1 MSEGRVR
8 SRRSDVP
15 GEGGAPPV
23 GAGDGPVAEADGA
36 VPEAVSGGAQDDPPV
51 VVGVGQVADAV
62 RAGLG
67 APEASP
73 VDPGGWPDGA
83 RRLVVVAPAGEFG
96 APTARTDAE
105 QRARLA
111 LLGRRAGEA
120 AVAAGIEP
128 VVAVTSAAVHG
139 ATPGRDVIDDDDPV
153 VRDEGPGFAG
163 DLVAFEDAL
172 GEALGAV
179 PLAVVRPAVVVGPGV
194 DTVLTR
200 HFEAPRLL
208 TVRGGGRTW
217 QLVHV
222 EDVVSAVRAAPG
234 RGLVG
239 GLTAGPLR
247 AGEPDA
253 RDSETVAAAAGM
265 RTVQLPP
272 ATAFGAAERLHRV
285 GVLPSPANDLAF
297 VVHPWSVSARRL
309 HAAGWSPGW
318 SGAAA
323 LEVLLAEVRGR
334 VGVGGRRFG
343 GRDAAAIGA
352 AGAAVAVLGT
362 AAVWR
367 QARSRRP

>member
-1 MSEGRVR
+1 GARP
-8 SRRSDVP
+8 RRA
-15 GEGGAPPV
+15 GAPP
-23 GAGDGPVAEADGA
+23 A
-36 VPEAVSGGAQDDPPV
+36 DPPPP
-51 VVGVGQVADAV
+51 
-62 RAGLG
+62 R
-67 APEASP
+67 
-73 VDPGGWPDGA
+73 
-83 RRLVVVAPAGEFG
+83 
-96 APTARTDAE
+96 ARTAAE

-120 AVAAGIEP
+120 AVAAGIEH
-128 VVAVTSAAVHG
+128 VVAVSSAAVHG
-139 ATPGRDVIDDDDPV
+139 ASPERGVIDDDDPV
-153 VRDEGPGFAG
+153 AADDGPGFAG

-172 GEALGAV
+172 RDALGGV
-179 PLAVVRPAVVVGPGV
+179 PLALVRPAVVVGPGV

-222 EDVVSAVRAAPG
+222 DDVVGAVRVALDQ
-234 RGLVG
+234 GLVG
-239 GLTAGPLR
+239 GLTAGPVR
-247 AGEPDA
+247 DGEPDA
-253 RDSETVAAAAGM
+253 LDSETVAAAAGM

-272 ATAFGAAERLHRV
+272 ATAFGTAERLHRV
-285 GVLPSPANDLAF
+285 GALPSPANDLAF

-309 HAAGWSPGW
+309 HDAGWRPEW

-334 VGVGGRRFG
+334 TGVGGRRFG
-343 GRDAAAIGA
+343 GRDAAALGA

>member
-8 SRRSDVP
+8 SRRSAEGRGSGGPPPDR
-15 GEGGAPPV
+15 GEDPTGEPAPPV
-23 GAGDGPVAEADGA
+23 TGVA
-36 VPEAVSGGAQDDPPV
+36 

-67 APEASP
+67 VPAPPEATADP
-73 VDPGGWPDGA
+73 VADAWPDGA

-96 APTARTDAE
+96 TPRARTDAE

-120 AVAAGIEP
+120 ARAAGIEH

-139 ATPGRDVIDDDDPV
+139 ATPYRAVIDDEEPV
-153 VRDEGPGFAG
+153 ATLDGPGFAG

-172 GEALGAV
+172 GEALGDV
-179 PLAVVRPAVVVGPGV
+179 PLALVRPAVVVGPGV

-208 TVRGGGRTW
+208 TVRGAERTW
-217 QLVHV
+217 QLVHLD
-222 EDVVSAVRAAPG
+222 DVVQAVRVVLD
-234 RGLVG
+234 RSLVG

-247 AGEPDA
+247 GGVPDELDA
-253 RDSETVAAAAGM
+253 ETVAAAAGM

-272 ATAFGAAERLHRV
+272 ASAFGAAERLHRV
-285 GVLPSPANDLAF
+285 GVLPSPASDLAF

-309 HAAGWSPGW
+309 HDAGWSPTW

-334 VGVGGRRFG
+334 VGVAGRRFG
-343 GRDAAAIGA
+343 GRDAAALGA

-367 QARSRRP
+367 QARSRHS

>member
-8 SRRSDVP
+8 SRRSDAVPAGGQPP
-15 GEGGAPPV
+15 GEPGEDPVVRPVTPPR
-23 GAGDGPVAEADGA
+23 DPV
-36 VPEAVSGGAQDDPPV
+36 V

-62 RAGLG
+62 RRGLG
-67 APEASP
+67 AAEASP
-73 VDPGGWPDGA
+73 VDADGWPDGA

-96 APTARTDAE
+96 APRTKTDAE

-120 AVAAGIEP
+120 AVAAGIEH
-128 VVAVTSAAVHG
+128 VVAVTTAAVHG
-139 ATPGRDVIDDDDPV
+139 ATPGRAVIEDDDPV
-153 VRDEGPGFAG
+153 AVDDGPGFAG
-163 DLVAFEDAL
+163 DVAAFEDAL
-172 GEALGAV
+172 REALHGV
-179 PLAVVRPAVVVGPGV
+179 PLGLVRPAVVVGPGI
-194 DTVLTR
+194 DTLLTR

-208 TVRGGGRTW
+208 TVRGGERTW
-217 QLVHV
+217 HLVHV
-222 EDVVSAVRAAPG
+222 EDVVAAVRVALDG
-234 RGLVG
+234 GLVG

-247 AGEPDA
+247 DGLPDA
-253 RDSETVAAAAGM
+253 LDSETVAAAAGL
-265 RTVQLPP
+265 RTVQLPS

-285 GVLPSPANDLAF
+285 GVLPSPASDLAF
-297 VVHPWSVSARRL
+297 VVHPWSVSAERL
-309 HAAGWSPGW
+309 HDAGWSPTW

-334 VGVGGRRFG
+334 VGVAGLRFG
-343 GRDAAAIGA
+343 GRDAAALGA

>member
-8 SRRSDVP
+8 SRRSEALPATGEPPAGP
-15 GEGGAPPV
+15 GEDPTASAATTPADDVVDRDPV
-23 GAGDGPVAEADGA
+23 
-36 VPEAVSGGAQDDPPV
+36 V

-67 APEASP
+67 AAEASP
-73 VDPGGWPDGA
+73 VDALVWPVGA

-96 APTARTDAE
+96 TPRARTDAE

-120 AVAAGIEP
+120 AVAAGIEH
-128 VVAVTSAAVHG
+128 VVAVSSAAVHG
-139 ATPGRDVIDDDDPV
+139 ASPERGLIDDDDPV
-153 VRDEGPGFAG
+153 APDDGPGFAG

-172 GEALGAV
+172 REALDGV
-179 PLAVVRPAVVVGPGV
+179 PLALVRPAVVVGPGV

-222 EDVVSAVRAAPG
+222 DDVVGAVRVALDQ
-234 RGLVG
+234 GLVG
-239 GLTAGPLR
+239 GLTAGPVR
-247 AGEPDA
+247 DGEPDA
-253 RDSETVAAAAGM
+253 LDSETVAAAAGM

-272 ATAFGAAERLHRV
+272 ATAFGTAERLHRV
-285 GVLPSPANDLAF
+285 GALPSPANDLAF

-309 HAAGWSPGW
+309 HDAGWRPEW

-334 VGVGGRRFG
+334 TGVGGRRFG
-343 GRDAAAIGA
+343 GRDAAALGA

>member
-8 SRRSDVP
+8 SRRSEAVPAGGQPPGDP
-15 GEGGAPPV
+15 GEAPVDRPV
-23 GAGDGPVAEADGA
+23 TPPRDPV
-36 VPEAVSGGAQDDPPV
+36 V

-62 RAGLG
+62 RRGLG
-67 APEASP
+67 AADASP
-73 VDPGGWPDGA
+73 VDAEGWPDDA

-96 APTARTDAE
+96 APRARSDAD

-120 AVAAGIEP
+120 AVAAGIEH

-139 ATPGRDVIDDDDPV
+139 ATPDRAVIDDDDPV
-153 VRDEGPGFAG
+153 VPDDGPGFAG
-163 DLVAFEDAL
+163 DLVAFE
-172 GEALGAV
+172 EALVEALDGV
-179 PLAVVRPAVVVGPGV
+179 PLAIVRPAVVVGPGV

-208 TVRGGGRTW
+208 TVRGGERTW
-217 QLVHV
+217 HLVHV
-222 EDVVSAVRAAPG
+222 EDVVSAVRVALD

-247 AGEPDA
+247 DGLPDA
-253 RDSETVAAAAGM
+253 LDSETVAAAAGL
-265 RTVQLPP
+265 RTVQLAP

-285 GVLPSPANDLAF
+285 GVLPSPAGDLAF

-309 HAAGWSPGW
+309 HDAGWSPTW
-318 SGAAA
+318 SGPAA

-334 VGVGGRRFG
+334 VGVAGLRFG
-343 GRDAAAIGA
+343 GRDAAALGA

-367 QARSRRP
+367 QARARRP

>member
-1 MSEGRVR
+1 
-8 SRRSDVP
+8 
-15 GEGGAPPV
+15 
-23 GAGDGPVAEADGA
+23 
-36 VPEAVSGGAQDDPPV
+36 
-51 VVGVGQVADAV
+51 VADAV

-67 APEASP
+67 VREPSP
-73 VDPGGWPDGA
+73 TTSDPVADGWPDGV

-96 APTARTDAE
+96 TPQGRTDAE

-120 AVAAGIEP
+120 ALAAGLEH

-139 ATPGRDVIDDDDPV
+139 ASPGRAVIDDDEPV
-153 VRDEGPGFAG
+153 AAHDGPGFAG

-172 GEALGAV
+172 GEALGDV
-179 PLAVVRPAVVVGPGV
+179 PLALVRPAVVVGPRI

-208 TVRGGGRTW
+208 TVRGAERTW

-222 EDVVSAVRAAPG
+222 DDVVQAVRVVLDQG
-234 RGLVG
+234 MVG
-239 GLTAGPLR
+239 GLTAGPRRDGL
-247 AGEPDA
+247 PDEL
-253 RDSETVAAAAGM
+253 DSETVAAAAGM
-265 RTVQLPP
+265 RTVQLPT
-272 ATAFGAAERLHRV
+272 AKAFGAAERLHRV
-285 GVLPSPANDLAF
+285 GVLPSPASDLAF

-309 HAAGWSPGW
+309 HDAGWSPTW
-318 SGAAA
+318 SCAAA

-334 VGVGGRRFG
+334 VGVGGRRLG
-343 GRDAAAIGA
+343 GRDAAALDA
-352 AGAAVAVLGT
+352 AGAAVAALGT

>member
-120 AVAAGIEP
+120 AVAAGIEH

-222 EDVVSAVRAAPG
+222 EDVVSAVRVALD

-247 AGEPDA
+247 DGEPDA
-253 RDSETVAAAAGM
+253 LDSETVAAAAGM

-309 HAAGWSPGW
+309 HDAGWSPAW

>member
-1 MSEGRVR
+1 M
-8 SRRSDVP
+8 
-15 GEGGAPPV
+15 PPR
-23 GAGDGPVAEADGA
+23 DPV
-36 VPEAVSGGAQDDPPV
+36 V

-62 RAGLG
+62 RRGLG
-67 APEASP
+67 AADVSP
-73 VDPGGWPDGA
+73 VDPDGWPDDA

-96 APTARTDAE
+96 APRAKTDAE

-120 AVAAGIEP
+120 AVAAGIEH

-139 ATPGRDVIDDDDPV
+139 ATPGRAVIEDDDPV
-153 VRDEGPGFAG
+153 AVDDAPGFAG
-163 DLVAFEDAL
+163 DVAAFEDAL
-172 GEALGAV
+172 REALRGV
-179 PLAVVRPAVVVGPGV
+179 PLGLVRPAVVVGPGI
-194 DTVLTR
+194 DTLLTR

-208 TVRGGGRTW
+208 TVRGGERTW

-222 EDVVSAVRAAPG
+222 EDVVSAVRVALDG
-234 RGLVG
+234 GLVG

-247 AGEPDA
+247 DGLPDEL
-253 RDSETVAAAAGM
+253 DSETVAAAAGL

-297 VVHPWSVSARRL
+297 VVHPWSVSAGRL
-309 HAAGWSPGW
+309 HGAGWEPTW
-318 SGAAA
+318 TGAAA

-334 VGVGGRRFG
+334 VGVAGIRFG
-343 GRDAAAIGA
+343 GRDAAALGA
-352 AGAAVAVLGT
+352 AGAAVAALGT

-367 QARSRRP
+367 QARARKP